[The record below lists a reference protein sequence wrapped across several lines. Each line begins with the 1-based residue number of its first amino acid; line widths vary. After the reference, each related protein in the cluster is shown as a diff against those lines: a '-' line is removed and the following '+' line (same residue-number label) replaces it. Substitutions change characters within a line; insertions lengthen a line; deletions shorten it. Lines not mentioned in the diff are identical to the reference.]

1 MRECAG
7 RNALDP
13 RGFIV
18 VAPGGMAYF
27 PPVSIDE
34 ARRAVE
40 RLSRPSETEWAIVP
54 FAFWLREYWPYGSFV
69 KAYNAA
75 CIELR
80 RRGSI
85 ERTGSSDSPFR
96 EGGE

>member
-1 MRECAG
+1 MREHAY
-7 RNALDP
+7 RKALDP

-54 FAFWLREYWPYGSFV
+54 FAFWLREYWPCGSFV
-69 KAYNAA
+69 KAYNADG
-75 CIELR
+75 IR
-80 RRGSI
+80 RRRLGNSGRVGKSGSA
-85 ERTGSSDSPFR
+85 PHK
-96 EGGE
+96 GGE

>member
-1 MRECAG
+1 
-7 RNALDP
+7 
-13 RGFIV
+13 
-18 VAPGGMAYF
+18 MAYF

-69 KAYNAA
+69 KAYNADG
-75 CIELR
+75 IR
-80 RRGSI
+80 RRRSGRVGKSGSTPPI
-85 ERTGSSDSPFR
+85 G
-96 EGGE
+96 EGQS